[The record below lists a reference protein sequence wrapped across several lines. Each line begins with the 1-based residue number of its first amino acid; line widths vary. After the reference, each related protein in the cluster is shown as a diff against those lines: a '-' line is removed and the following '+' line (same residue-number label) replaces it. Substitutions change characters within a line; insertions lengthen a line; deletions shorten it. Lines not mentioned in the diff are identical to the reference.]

1 MSFNTDKQANK
12 VDHRELYPFGVVIGQ
27 EPVRG
32 CCPPPG
38 QEYLSV
44 LKCPYEGCECHHQ
57 THVVDVVWECDPSEG
72 DRRWVRLE
80 VRCEMGRGYLLLIR
94 NHAGQTRLE
103 YKLIDGE
110 VSPFAEGARW

>member
-1 MSFNTDKQANK
+1 MSSNSDIQVRNF
-12 VDHRELYPFGVVIGQ
+12 DHHELPAIGAVIGQ
-27 EPVRG
+27 ERIGGSPE
-32 CCPPPG
+32 PG
-38 QEYLSV
+38 REYLTV
-44 LKCPYEGCECHHQ
+44 LKCPNSNCDCRD

-80 VRCEMGRGYLLLIR
+80 VRCEEGHGYFLLIR

-103 YKLIDGE
+103 YKQIDDN